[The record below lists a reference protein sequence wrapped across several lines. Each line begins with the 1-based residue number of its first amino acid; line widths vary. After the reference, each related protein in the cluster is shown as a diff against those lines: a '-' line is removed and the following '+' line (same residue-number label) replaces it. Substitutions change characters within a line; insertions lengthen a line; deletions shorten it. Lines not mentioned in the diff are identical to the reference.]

1 MVKQTLLASDFK
13 SRTDLEAYIK
23 AEIGTDIPANKEIEH
38 TIKGTRKQL
47 KKLQL
52 DDKKTVFGCKVVI
65 TGGLSTKALLE
76 AKKAK

>member
-1 MVKQTLLASDFK
+1 MIKQILTASDFK
-13 SRTDLEAYIK
+13 SRQDLESYIK
-23 AEIGTDIPANKEIEH
+23 AEISTDIPVNKEIGH

-47 KKLQL
+47 KKLLL
-52 DDKKTVFGCKVVI
+52 DDRKTVFGIKCVI